1 MLPLL
6 LAVALAAPP
15 DAAAPAS
22 APVDRKAKAVFSVAK
37 KLFGQKRYAEAIVKF
52 QEAYADTAHPVILY
66 NIGKC
71 HERLGDPALALRHFR
86 EYARLDPQAGS
97 DAAVRGDL
105 SNAERRLRES
115 GLQQLVVFTDPANAR
130 ITMDG
135 KPLSPSPA
143 YVELGPGA
151 HTVTVSAEGYV
162 TEERPFVMAIA
173 RMSEL
178 TVNLRP
184 SQPASVPLAADAPT
198 APTEPS
204 GAALRPSTGSLPP
217 DFVATKEAPTP
228 RPRVGTWVSAAVAV
242 AAAAVATGFGVSTM
256 NAQSALSTTDE
267 NRTRDQANA
276 LMAQASTGALGANIS
291 WGVASA
297 AAITATVLF
306 FVEGPRR

>member
-6 LAVALAAPP
+6 LALALAVPP

-22 APVDRKAKAVFSVAK
+22 APVDQKAKAVFSVAK

-86 EYARLDPQAGS
+86 EYARLDPQAAS
-97 DAAVRGDL
+97 DAAVKGDL
-105 SNAERRLRES
+105 ANAERRLRES

-151 HTVTVSAEGYV
+151 HSVTVSAEGYE
-162 TEERPFVMAIA
+162 TEERPFVMAIT

-184 SQPASVPLAADAPT
+184 RAPAAAPLASD

-204 GAALRPSTGSLPP
+204 TASLRPSTESLPP
-217 DFVATKEAPTP
+217 DFVATKDAPAP
-228 RPRVGTWVSAAVAV
+228 RPRVGTWVSAGVAV
-242 AAAAVATGFGVSTM
+242 AAAAVATGFGVSAL

-267 NRTRDQANA
+267 SRTRDQANA
-276 LMAQASTGALGANIS
+276 LTAQASTGALGANIS
-291 WGVASA
+291 WGVAGA

-306 FVEGPRR
+306 FVEGARR